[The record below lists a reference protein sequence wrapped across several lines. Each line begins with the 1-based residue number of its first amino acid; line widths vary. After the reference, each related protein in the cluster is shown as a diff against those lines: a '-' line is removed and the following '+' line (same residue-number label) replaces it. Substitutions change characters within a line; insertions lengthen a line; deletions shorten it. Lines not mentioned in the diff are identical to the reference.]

1 MSSLLS
7 LCEEKKSFRKY
18 LSLLYSNP
26 KMKVYIENSKVRT
39 RILEQ
44 TLYSTTSYIY
54 ITKAFTSSS
63 EQDVKEAA
71 EDLDKGLYL

>member
-44 TLYSTTSYIY
+44 KLYSTTSYIY